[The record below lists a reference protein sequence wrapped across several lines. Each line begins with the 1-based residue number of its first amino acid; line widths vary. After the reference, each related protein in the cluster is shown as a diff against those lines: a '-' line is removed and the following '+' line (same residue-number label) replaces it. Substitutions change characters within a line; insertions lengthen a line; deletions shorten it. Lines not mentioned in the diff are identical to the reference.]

1 MAHRRPAGEGSTT
14 LYGRHRETRALQSV
28 LDAARGGRSAVL
40 VLRGPAGIGKSA
52 MLDNIVEQ
60 AADFQVARTAG
71 VQSEM
76 ELPFAGLQQLCAQML
91 DRLERLPPPQRDAL
105 GTAFGLVAGHVA
117 DRFFVALAV
126 LALVSEAADESP
138 LLCVVDDAQ
147 WLDAASAQT
156 LAFVARRLDAESVA
170 MLFAV
175 REPSEQ
181 LMGLSELLVEGL
193 REGAARDL
201 LQSAIPVSFDPR
213 VKDRIIFEARGN
225 PLVLLELPRE
235 LSPAEL
241 AGGFGLPAAVTGS
254 ALAEG
259 SFQRR
264 IAALSEEARLILL
277 VAAADPLGD
286 PELVRR
292 AAHRLGVTAA
302 AAGDAEAS
310 GLLEIGSVVRFR
322 HSLVRSAVY
331 QSASGPERRRVH
343 AALAGETDRE
353 SDPDRR
359 AWHRAQA
366 TAGPDDEIASELE
379 LSASRAEQRG
389 GFAAAGAFLDR
400 AAGMTTDPARRA
412 QLALAAAR
420 AKYMAGA
427 PDDALRLL
435 TAAQVGPLD
444 DLGRARV
451 DLLRAQL
458 SFALSRGSDAV
469 LLLLRAARRLEPLD
483 AQLARNTYMDALTA
497 AQFAGRLARNG
508 GVREVAQAALAAPQ
522 PSTESEQAAD
532 LLLAGLAVRFT
543 GGYAA
548 SVPMLKRALRGDSG
562 PKMSSEEELRWMWL
576 ASHAA
581 VDLWDDEAWEA
592 MAERHLQLARDTG
605 AVSVLPLALSIR
617 IAAYMFAGEL
627 DAATSLIEEVEAA
640 VEATGSQLA
649 PYGRLLVA
657 AWQGQEGEVSR
668 LIAAIVDEVVP
679 RGEGLGLTI
688 AQWARALVSNGTGH
702 YEEGVAAGLQA
713 SEHPEDLGFSNWGL
727 FELIVAG
734 AHSGMTDVAT
744 AGLERLSEMTHA
756 SGTDWGLGVEAHA
769 RALLSDGEAA
779 EPLFGEAIER
789 LGRTHIRIGL
799 ARAHLNYGE
808 WLRRE
813 GRRRDARE
821 KLRIAHDMFTS
832 MSAEGWAGRAE
843 RELAATGEQTRK
855 RGVETRE
862 DLTTQEAQVARL
874 ARDGLS
880 NAEIGARLFI
890 SPRTVEY
897 HLHKVF
903 NKLGINSRNQL
914 GRALPGERSGALSV

>member
-1 MAHRRPAGEGSTT
+1 
-14 LYGRHRETRALQSV
+14 
-28 LDAARGGRSAVL
+28 
-40 VLRGPAGIGKSA
+40 
-52 MLDNIVEQ
+52 
-60 AADFQVARTAG
+60 
-71 VQSEM
+71 
-76 ELPFAGLQQLCAQML
+76 
-91 DRLERLPPPQRDAL
+91 
-105 GTAFGLVAGHVA
+105 
-117 DRFFVALAV
+117 
-126 LALVSEAADESP
+126 
-138 LLCVVDDAQ
+138 
-147 WLDAASAQT
+147 
-156 LAFVARRLDAESVA
+156 
-170 MLFAV
+170 
-175 REPSEQ
+175 
-181 LMGLSELLVEGL
+181 
-193 REGAARDL
+193 
-201 LQSAIPVSFDPR
+201 
-213 VKDRIIFEARGN
+213 
-225 PLVLLELPRE
+225 
-235 LSPAEL
+235 
-241 AGGFGLPAAVTGS
+241 
-254 ALAEG
+254 
-259 SFQRR
+259 
-264 IAALSEEARLILL
+264 
-277 VAAADPLGD
+277 
-286 PELVRR
+286 
-292 AAHRLGVTAA
+292 
-302 AAGDAEAS
+302 
-310 GLLEIGSVVRFR
+310 
-322 HSLVRSAVY
+322 
-331 QSASGPERRRVH
+331 
-343 AALAGETDRE
+343 
-353 SDPDRR
+353 
-359 AWHRAQA
+359 
-366 TAGPDDEIASELE
+366 
-379 LSASRAEQRG
+379 QRG

-483 AQLARNTYMDALTA
+483 AQLARTTYMDALTA

-508 GVREVAQAALAAPQ
+508 GVREVAQAALAMPRPPA
-522 PSTESEQAAD
+522 ESEQAAD

-548 SVPMLKRALRGDSG
+548 SVPLLKRALSGDLG
-562 PKMSSEEELRWMWL
+562 ARMSSEEELRWMWL

-581 VDLWDDEAWEA
+581 VDLWDDEAWGA
-592 MAERHLQLARDTG
+592 MAERHLRLARDTG

-627 DAATSLIEEVEAA
+627 EAATSLIEEVEVA

-668 LIAAIVDEVVP
+668 LITAIVDEVVP

-688 AQWARALVSNGTGH
+688 AQWARALVSNGTGR
-702 YEEGVAAGLQA
+702 YEEGVAAALQA

-744 AGLERLSEMTHA
+744 AGLERLSEMTRA

-769 RALLSDGEAA
+769 RALLSDREAA
-779 EPLFGEAIER
+779 EPLFREAIER

-813 GRRRDARE
+813 GRRLDARE
-821 KLRIAHDMFTS
+821 ELRIAHDMFTS
-832 MSAEGWAGRAE
+832 MSAEAWAGRAE
-843 RELAATGEQTRK
+843 RELLATGEQTRK

-880 NAEIGARLFI
+880 NAEIGARMFI

-914 GRALPGERSGALSV
+914 GRALQEDRPGALSV